1 MLHRSILKVILAGLL
16 AITGLSIT
24 ACATTD
30 ANEEALGGD
39 MHQRHDTGIDSQVG
53 DN

>member
-1 MLHRSILKVILAGLL
+1 MLHRSILKAILAGLL
-16 AITGLSIT
+16 AITGLSIS

-30 ANEEALGGD
+30 ANDQALGGD
-39 MHQRHDTGIDSQVG
+39 MHERHDTGLDSQVG